1 MRIAARSLPRQK
13 AFGLTGTLNQSTYM
27 PTGHHAPSHQGRRVG
42 VLTLTGMFC
51 YHPRMELAKATALS
65 HLTRDA
71 LRRIFFDKLD
81 VVFLGFILFA
91 LILGGRRHARA
102 CYR

>member
-1 MRIAARSLPRQK
+1 
-13 AFGLTGTLNQSTYM
+13 
-27 PTGHHAPSHQGRRVG
+27 
-42 VLTLTGMFC
+42 
-51 YHPRMELAKATALS
+51 MELAKATALS

>member
-1 MRIAARSLPRQK
+1 M
-13 AFGLTGTLNQSTYM
+13 G
-27 PTGHHAPSHQGRRVG
+27 
-42 VLTLTGMFC
+42 
-51 YHPRMELAKATALS
+51 LAKATALS

-91 LILGGRRHARA
+91 LILRGRRHARA